1 MQCSVNM
8 NVMSFLPREMPHF
21 VRKIYDTLA
30 IVILYFKV
38 KIDTFFREYYDILL
52 IFLCFRFFQSLKD
65 SDPLKTM
72 FGHLLNKDINFIKV
86 SVNLSLILASLL
98 KRLFFSLEFYF
109 ITVYYINHRMIRKR
123 VTRGFNAH

>member
-8 NVMSFLPREMPHF
+8 NVMSFLPRETPHF
-21 VRKIYDTLA
+21 VRKIYDTLV
-30 IVILYFKV
+30 IVILYSKV
-38 KIDTFFREYYDILL
+38 KIDTFFREYDILL

-86 SVNLSLILASLL
+86 SVNLSLILVSLL
-98 KRLFFSLEFYF
+98 KRSFFSREFYF
-109 ITVYYINHRMIRKR
+109 ITVYYISHRMIRKR
-123 VTRGFNAH
+123 VTRWFNAH